1 MLIQD
6 NLRGQ
11 FYDIIR
17 KSHVLVIV
25 GEDVDALCA
34 YTVLSQL
41 FICDDV
47 SFSMV
52 PVSGWDALDR
62 TFREHYDQSPT
73 IVLINCGGNRSL
85 QDMQIPEGSK
95 VFVIDSRRPFHH
107 ENIFEAEQ
115 IMVLVDS
122 AEVPKL
128 NIPEVSSV
136 MEDEESEDSED
147 GDDEE
152 GETTTRM
159 QKLERRLLKKE
170 AKKQWLKRRKNILWK
185 YYENAWY
192 SISSAV
198 RMLELAAALNKA
210 TPEFLWVAA
219 VGLNSQ
225 WTDKVITVEAYHDV
239 CIDRMRP
246 FIQRFSPRNTG
257 AKADDLL
264 RVSFEKELPLAMYSH
279 WSLYRAM
286 AVNEHFACKTRN
298 WTQKGDSEVKHLLA
312 DLGLTLNE
320 TRQKFEAMKS
330 ARRKEVMQT
339 LEKEMTPSFASFIA
353 HFGYSSRVCAAD
365 VARGLAA
372 RLESPR
378 RIPLVER
385 FESARGVLRCFM
397 KSHQDYGPLVKCFDL
412 YKVGLESVWSLMASA
427 VNQQEVLPI
436 GPFFLY
442 TATNPCDEIMDS
454 RHFVFLFTT
463 FLQRAFCS
471 VRRSRDR
478 TTKPFVVSLVLSG
491 DLQGWHAVT
500 GVMPLDTVFTDAQL
514 MSFMGRAFERAAEQ
528 AHLDVRRD
536 NFDPNVILVRS
547 EDRSRFFDLL
557 QAVMEIES

>member
-1 MLIQD
+1 MTD
-6 NLRGQ
+6 YRDG
-11 FYDIIR
+11 YME
-17 KSHVLVIV
+17 HVLVIV

-34 YTVLSQL
+34 YTILSQL

-52 PVSGWDALDR
+52 PVSGWDTLDR
-62 TFREHYDQSPT
+62 TLREHYDQSPT
-73 IVLINCGGNRSL
+73 VVLINCGGNRSL
-85 QDMQIPEGSK
+85 QDMQVPEGSK
-95 VFVIDSRRPFHH
+95 VFVMDSRRPLHH
-107 ENIFEAEQ
+107 ENIFEGEQ
-115 IMVLVDS
+115 IMILVDS
-122 AEVPKL
+122 VEVAKL
-128 NIPEVSSV
+128 NIPEMSAV
-136 MEDEESEDSED
+136 MENDESEESSDED
-147 GDDEE
+147 DDEE
-152 GETTTRM
+152 GAGARRGME
-159 QKLERRLLKKE
+159 KVERRLLKKE
-170 AKKQWLKRRKNILWK
+170 AKKQWQKRRRNLLWK

-210 TPEFLWVAA
+210 TPELMWVAA

-225 WTDKVITVEAYHDV
+225 WTDKLITIEAYHDV

-246 FIQRFSPRNTG
+246 FIHRFSPRNSG

-298 WTQKGDSEVKHLLA
+298 WTQRGDSDVKHLLA
-312 DLGLTLNE
+312 NLGLTLNE
-320 TRQKFEAMKS
+320 TRQKFEAMNS
-330 ARRKEVMQT
+330 TRRKEVIQT

-353 HFGYSSRVCAAD
+353 HFGYSNRVCAAD

-385 FESARGVLRCFM
+385 FESARGILRCFM
-397 KSHQDYGPLVKCFDL
+397 KSHQDYGPLVKSFDK
-412 YKVGLESVWSLMASA
+412 YKVGLESVWALVAAA
-427 VNQQEVLPI
+427 VNQQEVLPV
-436 GPFFLY
+436 GPFFLHSS
-442 TATNPCDEIMDS
+442 THSLDDIMDS

-463 FLQRAFCS
+463 FLQRAFSS

-478 TTKPFVVSLVLSG
+478 TTKPLVVSLALSG
-491 DLQGWHAVT
+491 DMQGWHIVT
-500 GVMPLDTVFTDAQL
+500 GVMPLDTVYKDAQL

-528 AHLDVRRD
+528 ANLDVRRE
-536 NFDPNVILVRS
+536 NFDPNVVYIRS